1 MNNHHLLQWSQFP
14 RFIRSGMTSG
24 KYLPTCVFFII
35 MVTLLIF
42 FTTSSDADSKNSDRQ
57 ILSAQSS
64 LEHAKTFYWLARA
77 RKGSLFE
84 LRKSEFYAQ
93 KAKEVLQKIKPTDR
107 NDTTRR
113 LANAAD
119 AELAYARAQAQIANR
134 NIANRLPLYKDLLG
148 RISLY
153 ESMDDPDQAAAG
165 NAIKKL
171 VDQFNGRIT
180 FILRQPLVVVMPDRS
195 NRLNIEEIAYAYL
208 SEHTVYDVMS
218 PFELRS
224 ILSHEELGT
233 LKNLK
238 DDQTIP
244 PAIIK
249 KLAANRSTDV
259 SIVRLVDKDTINDIH
274 RWDAYFSWYDMYK
287 AGWVNPGFIVRGFS
301 EDVAGRSILADLF
314 VVSIF
319 ILSVLVPFLY
329 GIKAKE
335 KNIGRQSFFLSG
347 AGFACGLILV
357 IPAFRALRNI
367 SPQDTTYFYPS
378 SLFWALTAGVI
389 VSALPLI
396 ACYYGCVRYYPDK
409 AAVRRS
415 TPLASLAFGA
425 MASGPALFGYHCL
438 LRFGAPGTLVLI
450 SSWLVVNFFAAHVIA
465 VSFESYQKFYH
476 SEATAIGKSGGN
488 QLLQRPRM
496 TIPQLGAS
504 LIVTIFFSASVFFQD
519 PSGGIT
525 FKSCMQV
532 FCAALALAVLAL
544 IHSVPELLG
553 SREKDVEST
562 GNEIKE
568 MEEISLE
575 WLSKSISKPQ
585 FIGVA
590 EIRVINRCT
599 KFIAEISGINITVIT
614 AGPGYGKS
622 RLVDEIEGG
631 VSDCSVFRG
640 RCRQASEL
648 SPVISYEP
656 FALALGRHIGI
667 GTFEESEKKAER
679 LSKSLPGLEKIIGS
693 AIGIQAFL
701 SLFNLRTQQSEKTR
715 TSPHEIV
722 SAVAE
727 FLKSRAET
735 APVVF
740 IIEDIE
746 FMDEATTE
754 LFSSVFKRLLY
765 EDRQLPVCFLI
776 TRSHG
781 EYPATGVLGE
791 IAIELSKQTG
801 NRVYEVTEEELKDD
815 KIATQICEAF
825 RFDEHSREE
834 LDDYFAGCSEF
845 RPLNII
851 EFIKTLQKQELIE
864 LDGREFRLKRG
875 VDLKS
880 VPMPDNLKGM
890 AKKQISTLSES
901 LISVLEAAALMGMS
915 FRADYLAEVYGV
927 ERLKLL
933 RLLREAEDKQIVYG
947 EHDLGIFMF
956 DSSQIRNCLQDG
968 LLVPASG
975 SLKLTQLGKEYLARY
990 VDLLER
996 NLLVRYGSL
1005 EDAPAAEMADLA
1017 ERANVIGTIFPRK
1030 SITFNRIAAEKSYRS
1045 GRYRQGRTFY
1055 ENGVCLCD
1063 RRDIDDGEKIRLLVS
1078 YTQSIL
1084 DSEAD
1089 LELAPG
1095 NIERI
1100 RQIRERSFSTS
1111 PVQDA
1116 ELLLM
1121 ESIAFYKLGRQNSA
1135 YLRSASECSAKVLGL
1150 GNASPGQVLRAKF
1163 YIAASL
1169 ERSRGESRKKAHDD
1183 LLRDID
1189 EFLGSGRPSQKE
1201 AIEVLQ
1207 LKSETLNSIG
1217 STLAVDLK
1225 RPELAIAY
1233 FEEAKALKCLP
1244 EINDVKGTAISLRG
1258 MGVCRSQLGENEE
1271 ALKHHRESLEI
1282 SKACGDLLGMV
1293 ISCRELGE
1301 ISWKSKDFEKA
1312 IGYFKQS
1319 YSYGRMS
1326 RNHIGMILSLAD
1338 MIATV
1343 HQAGKKERGAD
1354 IAIGIDQLASMREQL
1369 KKAPD
1374 WVKQETLA
1382 SLTQIQGW
1390 GYVEENRLGQLI
1402 TVLQG

>member
-1 MNNHHLLQWSQFP
+1 
-14 RFIRSGMTSG
+14 
-24 KYLPTCVFFII
+24 
-35 MVTLLIF
+35 MVIPLIF
-42 FTTSSDADSKNSDRQ
+42 FTSSSGADSKTSDRQ
-57 ILSAQSS
+57 IRSAQSC

-84 LRKSEFYAQ
+84 LRESAYYAQ
-93 KAKEVLQKIKPTDR
+93 EAKAALAQIKSADR
-107 NDTTRR
+107 DDTTRR
-113 LANAAD
+113 LEKEAD
-119 AELAYARAQAQIANR
+119 AELAYARAQARIANR
-134 NIANRLPLYKDLLG
+134 SIANRLPLYKDLLG
-148 RISLY
+148 RMSLY

-180 FILRQPLVVVMPDRS
+180 FILRQPLVVVMPDPS

-218 PFELRS
+218 PFELRA
-224 ILSHEELGT
+224 ILSQEELST
-233 LKNLK
+233 LRKLK
-238 DDQTIP
+238 DDQNVPTGIY
-244 PAIIK
+244 K

-259 SIVRLVDKDTINDIH
+259 SFARLVDKDTVNGIH

-287 AGWVNPGFIVRGFS
+287 SKWENPGFMVRGFS
-301 EDVAGRSILADLF
+301 EDVSRRGIIAYLF

-319 ILSVLVPFLY
+319 ILSLLVPFLY
-329 GIKAKE
+329 RINAKD
-335 KNIGRQSFFLSG
+335 IGRQSFFLSG
-347 AGFACGLILV
+347 AGFFCGLILV

-378 SLFWALTAGVI
+378 SLLWALTAGVI

-396 ACYYGCVRYYPDK
+396 ACYYACVRYYPDK
-409 AAVRRS
+409 AAVRRRA
-415 TPLASLAFGA
+415 TLASLAFGA

-438 LRFGAPGTLVLI
+438 LRFGVPGTLVLT

-476 SEATAIGKSGGN
+476 SEATAIGTSGGN
-488 QLLQRPRM
+488 QLLQRPRL
-496 TIPQLGAS
+496 TIPQLGAA
-504 LIVTIFFSASVFFQD
+504 LIVLILFSASVFFQD
-519 PSGGIT
+519 PSGAISLESFT
-525 FKSCMQV
+525 SV
-532 FCAALALAVLAL
+532 LVAALALAVIAL
-544 IHSVPELLG
+544 IHSVPEWVG
-553 SREKDVEST
+553 CGETCGEST
-562 GNEIKE
+562 GNAIREVQ
-568 MEEISLE
+568 EISLE
-575 WLSKSISKPQ
+575 WLSNAISKPQ
-585 FIGVA
+585 FIGEA
-590 EIRVINRCT
+590 ENRVINRCT
-599 KFIAEISGINITVIT
+599 KFIAEISGIDTLVIT
-614 AGPGYGKS
+614 ARPGYGKS

-631 VSDCSVFRG
+631 VSECSVFRG
-640 RCRQASEL
+640 RCRQASGL

-701 SLFNLRTQQSEKTR
+701 SLFNLRTQQSEKTT
-715 TSPHEIV
+715 TSPREIV
-722 SAVAE
+722 SAVTE
-727 FLKSRAET
+727 FLKSRAEK

-746 FMDEATTE
+746 FMDEATSE

-765 EDRQLPVCFLI
+765 EDRQLRVCFLI

-781 EYPATGVLGE
+781 EYPATGVVRD
-791 IAIELSKQTG
+791 IASELRKQTG
-801 NRVYEVTEEELKDD
+801 NRVYEVTEEELKDE

-825 RFDEHSREE
+825 HFDQHSREE
-834 LDDYFAGCSEF
+834 LGDYFAGCSEC
-845 RPLNII
+845 RPLHII

-880 VPMPDNLKGM
+880 VPMPDDLKGM

-915 FRADYLAEVYGV
+915 FQADYLAEVYGV

-968 LLVPASG
+968 LLVPTSG

-990 VDLLER
+990 VELLEK

-1017 ERANVIGTIFPRK
+1017 ERANVIGTIFPGK

-1045 GRYRQGRTFY
+1045 GRYLQGRNFY
-1055 ENGVCLCD
+1055 EKGVRLCD
-1063 RRDIDDGEKIRLLVS
+1063 RPDIDDGEKIRLLMS
-1078 YTQSIL
+1078 YTQSVL

-1089 LELAPG
+1089 LELAPA

-1100 RQIRERSFSTS
+1100 RQIRERSFSKI

-1121 ESIAFYKLGRQNSA
+1121 ESIAFYKLGRENSA
-1135 YLRSASECSAKVLGL
+1135 YLRAASECSAKVLGL
-1150 GNASPGQVLRAKF
+1150 ANAGPAQVLRAKF
-1163 YIAASL
+1163 YIAASM

-1189 EFLGSGRPSQKE
+1189 QFLATGRVSQKE

-1225 RPELAIAY
+1225 RPELAIDY

-1258 MGVCRSQLGENEE
+1258 MGVCRSQLGENEKAVE
-1271 ALKHHRESLEI
+1271 HHRESLEI
-1282 SKACGDLLGMV
+1282 SKACGDLLGMI

-1301 ISWKSKDFEKA
+1301 IFRKSNDFEKA
-1312 IGYFKQS
+1312 IGYFRQS

-1338 MIATV
+1338 LIATF
-1343 HQAGKKERGAD
+1343 HQAGTKERDTD
-1354 IAIGIDQLASMREQL
+1354 IAGGIERLASMQEQL
-1369 KKAPD
+1369 EKAPD

-1402 TVLQG
+1402 RILQG